1 MKVPPPIKIEM
12 NKIELT
18 NEELSFLEDVLN
30 PMLDKY
36 VEESEDFVD
45 EEYYAETE
53 MNLTNDI
60 LRKLITNK
68 NK

>member
-1 MKVPPPIKIEM
+1 M

>member
-1 MKVPPPIKIEM
+1 MK
-12 NKIELT
+12 KIELT

-30 PMLDKY
+30 PMLDAY
-36 VEESEDFVD
+36 VKESEDFVD

-68 NK
+68 NKSK

>member
-1 MKVPPPIKIEM
+1 MK
-12 NKIELT
+12 KIELT

-68 NK
+68 NRNHGQSN

>member
-1 MKVPPPIKIEM
+1 MK
-12 NKIELT
+12 KIELT

-30 PMLDKY
+30 PMLDAY
-36 VEESEDFVD
+36 VKESEDFVD

-60 LRKLITNK
+60 LGKLITNK

>member
-1 MKVPPPIKIEM
+1 MK
-12 NKIELT
+12 KIELT

-30 PMLDKY
+30 PMLDAY
-36 VEESEDFVD
+36 VKESEDFVD
-45 EEYYAETE
+45 QEYYAETE

-60 LRKLITNK
+60 LGKLITNK